1 MHCIVGGK
9 TKVKCKL
16 YTMILASILY
26 HDIRDVI
33 RGWEGKAS
41 VRVYT
46 GVGGESWCLPSP
58 QVTSVMSHTSIPANI
73 D

>member
-1 MHCIVGGK
+1 MYCIALYKGK
-9 TKVKCKL
+9 L
-16 YTMILASILY
+16 DTMILASILY

-58 QVTSVMSHTSIPANI
+58 QVTSVMSHTYFHSRQY
-73 D
+73 

>member
-1 MHCIVGGK
+1 MYCIVGDKG
-9 TKVKCKL
+9 KL

-58 QVTSVMSHTSIPANI
+58 QVTSVMSHTYFHSRQY
-73 D
+73 